1 MKAPVSI
8 FDAMHDQDE
17 VPAMGGLHGEYG
29 GCDDFGVDFCLYG
42 G

>member
-1 MKAPVSI
+1 MKAPVPI

-17 VPAMGGLHGEYG
+17 VSAMDDLHDEYG
-29 GCDDFGVDFCLYG
+29 GCDDFGVDFCLCG